1 MSPVTPYR
9 APGALADHAAFALVR
24 SPRAAK
30 VIARLLVAFV
40 VGAAAMLTLAPWQQ
54 SASGTGRVIAY
65 APLERQQNVEA
76 TITGR
81 VTYWHVREGS
91 RVREGDPLVE
101 LSDND
106 PQILTRLREER
117 DAITARLDAARSR
130 VASVE
135 ARVEALRNSQRN
147 AAVGAAARVRMAQ
160 ARVRSAEQGVRAAD
174 AALVTATLNRDR
186 QASLVRDGLASTR
199 NMELAELGFVRA
211 RTDVDRAQA
220 ALSAARSEESALDGD
235 RLRVGT
241 DLDASINDG
250 LASRAS
256 ALSEVASA
264 SASLAGIEV
273 RLARQNTQRIRAP
286 RNGTV
291 LRLVGG
297 QGGEMVKPGDPLVV
311 LVPDTDA
318 RAAELWVDGND
329 APLLAEGRRVR
340 LQFEGWPAVQF
351 TGWPSVA
358 VGTFG
363 GRVALIDAT
372 DNGQGKFRVVVV
384 PDGEQPWP
392 SGRYLRQG
400 VRANGWVLLNRVRLG
415 YELWRLFNGFPPTVA
430 PAEPRAGGSYGGS
443 SGGSYGG
450 SS

>member
-1 MSPVTPYR
+1 
-9 APGALADHAAFALVR
+9 
-24 SPRAAK
+24 
-30 VIARLLVAFV
+30 
-40 VGAAAMLTLAPWQQ
+40 
-54 SASGTGRVIAY
+54 
-65 APLERQQNVEA
+65 
-76 TITGR
+76 
-81 VTYWHVREGS
+81 
-91 RVREGDPLVE
+91 
-101 LSDND
+101 
-106 PQILTRLREER
+106 
-117 DAITARLDAARSR
+117 
-130 VASVE
+130 
-135 ARVEALRNSQRN
+135 
-147 AAVGAAARVRMAQ
+147 MAQ

-174 AALVTATLNRDR
+174 AALTAATLNRDR
-186 QASLVRDGLASTR
+186 QASLVRDGLTSTR
-199 NMELAELGFVRA
+199 NMELAELAFVRA

-235 RLRVGT
+235 RLRIGT

-264 SASLAGIEV
+264 NASLAGIEV
-273 RLARQNTQRIRAP
+273 RLARQNTQRIRSP

-297 QGGEMVKPGDPLVV
+297 QGGEMVKPGDALVV

-430 PAEPRAGGSYGGS
+430 PAEPRAGGSYGSS